1 MTALR
6 SVKGIK
12 LAFWGPEIATKAAR
26 VQRPRASR
34 GGAEPQA
41 GRSGDIIIAPEEN
54 WLMSTAVTTH
64 GTQYTY
70 DQRVPVIFFGAS
82 IRAGRDE
89 AASPADLV
97 PTLAAVAESK
107 IAKTDGRVLTQALQ

>member
-1 MTALR
+1 VVRAAAL
-6 SVKGIK
+6 SHK
-12 LAFWGPEIATKAAR
+12 L
-26 VQRPRASR
+26 
-34 GGAEPQA
+34 

-64 GTQYTY
+64 GTQHAY

-82 IRAGRDE
+82 IRAGRYTD

-97 PTLAAVAESK
+97 PTLAAVAKVK
-107 IAKTDGRVLTQALQ
+107 IARTDGRVMSQALQ